1 MLTYGKDGG
10 VGADENAGHNGGFLG
25 EGKEDAGDCQ
35 DDAEEDEPVVEVV
48 HKGSN
53 VHGWREHQDGGHQ
66 NPNLRKGDGQ
76 GGLHDVYLTS
86 RVGRKTERTGRA
98 RRSQRTV
105 ARAAPTRPQ
114 TAVNEKL
121 A

>member
-35 DDAEEDEPVVEVV
+35 HDAKEDEPVVEIV

-66 NPNLRKGDGQ
+66 NPNLHKGDGQ
-76 GGLHDVYLTS
+76 GGLHEVISYFKGWQKDREDWKSKEEPENCGKGSSNEATNC
-86 RVGRKTERTGRA
+86 
-98 RRSQRTV
+98 SQ
-105 ARAAPTRPQ
+105 
-114 TAVNEKL
+114 
-121 A
+121 